1 MLNVTDSVELVYEN
15 RNIQTVF
22 DRNQIHTPSYISSL
36 NCDGSAFLVQH
47 CSQGSC
53 LFSANEDMTEKFIST
68 KEANS
73 IYMSA
78 DGDPDSVAKRLI
90 ASRDRSAYMKAV
102 CSLMVNH
109 PTMNSETVLLLH
121 CNLRNSDSDA
131 ILCLCQIRVSM
142 SVDGKDVCM
151 GTKFTPMPTTSEYI
165 TVKPMA
171 SSLRMSP
178 PPFHMSSRDQ
188 SNSTSPSPSMSSS
201 SSHASSFPRLKRG
214 FDEEQ
219 SEYSETE
226 EDEPLS
232 PTAFLD
238 EALND
243 NASQSHSHQFVPAS
257 VGTTHSWEDVHPP
270 EFLEMCTFSEFEP
283 FGVDIWDMATVPPP
297 PSLPVPPPDA
307 TPTTTTTTTRE
318 HTLKRKASFST
329 LASAGIAPELTCTTT
344 LSDNCA
350 QPGAVVVA
358 PSFNP
363 STSAFA
369 PPSTIGTAMISLK
382 KFDHLSSFDA
392 ICYEVNPFELPDPKF
407 RSGSELEA
415 FLASLAPLSNLKGVV
430 SENGTVAK

>member
-109 PTMNSETVLLLH
+109 PTMNSESSLLLH

-142 SVDGKDVCM
+142 SVDGKDVCI

-165 TVKPMA
+165 TVKPVA
-171 SSLRMSP
+171 SSSSLRVSP
-178 PPFHMSSRDQ
+178 PPFFMTSRDQ
-188 SNSTSPSPSMSSS
+188 SISTSPSPSTSSS

-226 EDEPLS
+226 EEEPLS

-243 NASQSHSHQFVPAS
+243 DASHSQQFVPAL

-283 FGVDIWDMATVPPP
+283 YGVDIWDMATVPPP
-297 PSLPVPPPDA
+297 PSLPVLLHDT
-307 TPTTTTTTTRE
+307 TPTTTTRD
-318 HTLKRKASFST
+318 HTLKRKASFNI
-329 LASAGIAPELTCTTT
+329 LASVDITPESTCTTA

-350 QPGAVVVA
+350 QPGTVVVA
-358 PSFNP
+358 PSFNA

-369 PPSTIGTAMISLK
+369 PPSVVGTAMISLK
-382 KFDHLSSFDA
+382 KFDHLGSFDA

-407 RSGSELEA
+407 RSGSDLET
-415 FLASLAPLSNLKGVV
+415 FLASLLAPRSQ
-430 SENGTVAK
+430 T